1 MFITDKLNNMP
12 NNMYIML
19 DITIITKMFYFKYQN

>member
-1 MFITDKLNNMP
+1 
-12 NNMYIML
+12 MYIML